1 MASPATDKRLS
12 MEFLAESYIKIEDDV
27 SVPVYYGSL
36 TAPAFIQGVVLLEID
51 RECDGYELETTFK
64 VSAGFKAEV
73 QGQQHIHLVSEKVY
87 LKKRWN
93 KSLGQDGKVSSGQ
106 YREPVTATI
115 DPLFPS
121 SYHYFPGG
129 HKVAWVRYTFDIR
142 FLKQTKM
149 GPTPVLEQT
158 FEAWVL
164 NSIATD
170 SMPSSA
176 TPSVPMPLPTPPEK
190 RGLWSRLT
198 SSTNDSSCSTSP
210 FYQQAMTKKTGLG
223 VSVSIPATE
232 GFEIGQV
239 VPVTITVH
247 PFDQSSK
254 FYGQLPILTEL
265 VFKLKEDIHG
275 RNETQQYAKFD
286 LHQDLFKIALQTEDW
301 IKKTEMAEAGI
312 FQKVINLS
320 LPMHPQ
326 MTASAKTPWF
336 DVEYTLSLSVKVRAE
351 GQKEREAEALKIQLP
366 INVVA
371 PRLIVDE
378 LPVYAQNE

>member
-1 MASPATDKRLS
+1 MASPAADKRLS
-12 MEFLAESYIKIEDDV
+12 MEFLAESYIKIKDDV

-36 TAPAFIQGVVLLEID
+36 TTPAFIQATVLLEID

-64 VSAGFKAEV
+64 VSAGFNAPIV
-73 QGQQHIHLVSEKVY
+73 SAHSAHLVSKKVY

-93 KSLGQDGKVSSGQ
+93 KSLGQDGKVSSGL

-115 DPLFPS
+115 DPLWPS

-129 HKVAWVRYTFDIR
+129 HKTAWVRYTFDIR
-142 FLKQTKM
+142 FLKRTVT

-170 SMPSSA
+170 SMPPST
-176 TPSVPMPLPTPPEK
+176 TPPVPTPMPTPPEK
-190 RGLWSRLT
+190 RGFWSLLK
-198 SSTNDSSCSTSP
+198 SSTNASSNSTSP
-210 FYQQAMTKKTGLG
+210 FYQQVMTKKTGLG
-223 VSVSIPATE
+223 VSLSIPAAE
-232 GFEIGQV
+232 GIEIGQV

-247 PFDQSSK
+247 PFNQSSK

-275 RNETQQYAKFD
+275 RNETEPHKEFD
-286 LHQDLFKIALQTEDW
+286 RHQDLFTIGLPTEDW

-312 FQKVINLS
+312 FEKVTHLS

-336 DVEYTLSLSVKVRAE
+336 DVEYILSLSVKVRAE
-351 GQKEREAEALKIQLP
+351 GQNEREAETLQIQLP

-371 PRLIVDE
+371 PRLVVDE
-378 LPVYAQNE
+378 LPAYAQNE